1 MKKILFSLIA
11 TTTVIAG
18 IIFTSCQSS
27 VQKEKVAQAK
37 VQNAKEK
44 LRVAEDEAIAA
55 AQQVAKD
62 RAWQLFKTDAGVK
75 IRNNELL
82 IEELKVKMK
91 TTGKTLR
98 AQYEK
103 RIIALEQKNKELKT
117 RMDAYEKNQSDWE
130 SFKRQF
136 TSDLEKLG
144 RALKN
149 IEAVS
154 IN

>member
-1 MKKILFSLIA
+1 MKKILFIPVA
-11 TTTVIAG
+11 ITTVLTG
-18 IIFTSCQSS
+18 IIFPSCQSS

-44 LRVAEDEAIAA
+44 LRVAEDEANAV

-62 RAWQLFKTDAGVK
+62 RAWELFKSDAGIK
-75 IRNNELL
+75 IRKNELL
-82 IEELKVKMK
+82 IEDFKVKMK
-91 TTGKTLR
+91 TTGKTLK

-103 RIIALEQKNKELKT
+103 RIAVLEQKNKELKT

-136 TSDLEKLG
+136 NIDLEKLG
-144 RALKN
+144 KALKN
-149 IEAVS
+149 IEAES